1 MATNVNEF
9 GRIDAILAA
18 AVANSATFDVGYP
31 SGTSQASYQNGLA
44 GTANVMIVNDNDR
57 YGASQFSASFGASTI
72 TVTNSTGGTLA
83 AGSRVSLMFDQ
94 VDGNNAVFLNFPVQL
109 AAIAANGDV
118 VTDFSPGIAGVIEDV
133 TFTVTTAVTTAAKL
147 ATLNLEIGTTNLT
160 GGVIALTSA
169 NATPLGKVLKGT
181 AITGNNVL
189 TRASVLS
196 VEASG
201 VTAFAEGQGVVTV
214 KIRPTRDNSY

>member
-9 GRIDAILAA
+9 GRIDTVLAA
-18 AVANSATFDVGYP
+18 AVISTGTFDVGYP

-44 GTANVMIVNDNDR
+44 GAANVMIVNDNDR
-57 YGASQFSASFGASTI
+57 YSGAQLSVSFGASTI
-72 TVTNSTGGTLA
+72 TVTNSTGVTLA

-94 VDGNNAVFLNFPVQL
+94 VDGNNAIFLNFPIQL
-109 AAIAANGDV
+109 AAITAAGDV
-118 VTDFSPGIAGVIEDV
+118 VTDFSPGIAGVIEDF
-133 TFTVTTAVTTAAKL
+133 TFTVTTPVTTAAKL
-147 ATLNLEIGTTNLT
+147 ASLNLEIGTTNVT

-169 NATPLGKVLKGT
+169 NSTPLGKVLKAT
-181 AITGNNVL
+181 AITGANVL
-189 TRASVLS
+189 TRTSVLS
-196 VEASG
+196 VEAAS